1 MISLSTA
8 ARIPPEP
15 LQDQMPDQTIAGPE
29 AIWSD
34 DERLAMIAESAYYR
48 AERRGFMPGYD
59 LEDWLAAEAEIDTLL
74 ARDR

>member
-8 ARIPPEP
+8 ARISSEP
-15 LQDQMPDQTIAGPE
+15 SPDQMPDQTIADPE
-29 AIWSD
+29 DIWSD

-48 AERRGFMPGYD
+48 AERRGFIPGCD
-59 LEDWLAAEAEIDTLL
+59 LEDWLAAEAEVDTLL